1 MKKIIILCITLVVSF
16 AAHAQDYKNSHQ
28 YHPWNEFKSGST
40 PTLIDTIRFL
50 NANFSEY
57 HQNKYFE
64 AKSLEKALQILDQ
77 EMPVKQIAYTVWEKD
92 STLQGIELI
101 FDNRMCS
108 KQFDQF
114 HFFSGNFTHRYTISE
129 LRSIF
134 KVDPEI
140 PTELTKTLR
149 KKLEQFV
156 FQQNRMT
163 LIFSA
168 YIMQDPSTLP
178 QEMIQ
183 PFENAE

>member
-1 MKKIIILCITLVVSF
+1 MWIVSNNLGKKQQKGAVILPLRCRIPKLQIAMKKIIILCITLVVSF

-114 HFFSGNFTHRYTISE
+114 HFFP
-129 LRSIF
+129 
-134 KVDPEI
+134 V
-140 PTELTKTLR
+140 
-149 KKLEQFV
+149 
-156 FQQNRMT
+156 
-163 LIFSA
+163 
-168 YIMQDPSTLP
+168 TLP
-178 QEMIQ
+178 IDIQ
-183 PFENAE
+183 YPNYVPYLKLTRKYRLN